1 MAERMAIYS
10 ECKVNLGGSKHFQND
25 CGRDEVGE
33 ENERHSSCRTT
44 KSYGEMT
51 GF

>member
-25 CGRDEVGE
+25 SVE
-33 ENERHSSCRTT
+33 EM
-44 KSYGEMT
+44 K
-51 GF
+51 